1 MAFKS
6 DLVDV
11 GPPPCTIVPQ
21 HVPPP
26 GVLRSIQPTPEQQAA
41 ALAAVRGQP
50 APAGTAPPRPLVN
63 KSTKTSTPQRN
74 STLEGTTTLFALQ
87 SRINVL
93 ENAVEAS
100 DRQLASEKASRA
112 AVESQL
118 RALQTQRTEKDLE
131 EFVLDQQPLGDDLGA
146 QLAAAQAKCTA
157 LEQEGERLRR
167 VSELVGAFEI
177 RADEADLENVKLK
190 AAAGEGERNRSE
202 LMDKLAASAARLE
215 QKDAAL
221 DALRSEKNASESTA
235 QEHAM
240 EMAEDV
246 RTAQQRSATLQEEL
260 DRAKADLDQAKLA
273 ETQRAAEL
281 KEAHEKL
288 AQQATELEQMAVHR
302 NGFTES
308 TNAMHAQ
315 LTDQKTRNG
324 ELSGEVD
331 ALRSVN
337 QALKEQRA
345 LFIQALSSLGLGHVK
360 EAVLS
365 GDISKLAAAT
375 PQDGA
380 AAGEAM
386 EIDRDAGAI
395 ALVRLGAPPNGTEE
409 YCRACKEPSR
419 REKHTC
425 GRQRN
430 APAPVGERPSKAAKT
445 SANPK
450 GERAT
455 MPSASNV
462 TRYLDGLL
470 VMFGAVDADFENKL
484 HELRRLGRL
493 PAKSSPGEPSTLTLG
508 HFHEILKLDGHDDR
522 LEQPNGTFMTPRDM
536 LLAHVKRSFDKVE
549 ESNANAVY
557 QELFRWLTNQKF
569 KGTSRHDLPQW
580 DLQLDKTILQIVL
593 ALDPTRHAEIIRDMS
608 DDDA

>member
-1 MAFKS
+1 MGTQRRGAMNPWM
-6 DLVDV
+6 VQV
-11 GPPPCTIVPQ
+11 GQGVPLA
-21 HVPPP
+21 VPPP

-118 RALQTQRTEKDLE
+118 RALQTQRTEKDLD
-131 EFVLDQQPLGDDLGA
+131 EFIFDQQQPLVDDLRA
-146 QLAAAQAKCTA
+146 ELAAAQAKCTA

-235 QEHAM
+235 QEHALN
-240 EMAEDV
+240 MAEEV
-246 RTAQQRSATLQEEL
+246 RAAQQRSATLQEEL

-288 AQQATELEQMAVHR
+288 AQQATELEQHR
-302 NGFTES
+302 KGFIQS
-308 TNAMHAQ
+308 TNAMHNQ
-315 LTDQKTRNG
+315 LCATKKAN
-324 ELSGEVD
+324 D
-331 ALRSVN
+331 ALQGR
-337 QALKEQRA
+337 
-345 LFIQALSSLGLGHVK
+345 
-360 EAVLS
+360 
-365 GDISKLAAAT
+365 
-375 PQDGA
+375 
-380 AAGEAM
+380 
-386 EIDRDAGAI
+386 I
-395 ALVRLGAPPNGTEE
+395 A
-409 YCRACKEPSR
+409 
-419 REKHTC
+419 
-425 GRQRN
+425 
-430 APAPVGERPSKAAKT
+430 
-445 SANPK
+445 
-450 GERAT
+450 
-455 MPSASNV
+455 
-462 TRYLDGLL
+462 
-470 VMFGAVDADFENKL
+470 
-484 HELRRLGRL
+484 
-493 PAKSSPGEPSTLTLG
+493 
-508 HFHEILKLDGHDDR
+508 
-522 LEQPNGTFMTPRDM
+522 
-536 LLAHVKRSFDKVE
+536 
-549 ESNANAVY
+549 
-557 QELFRWLTNQKF
+557 
-569 KGTSRHDLPQW
+569 
-580 DLQLDKTILQIVL
+580 
-593 ALDPTRHAEIIRDMS
+593 
-608 DDDA
+608 

>member
-1 MAFKS
+1 MGTQRRGAMNPWM
-6 DLVDV
+6 VQV
-11 GPPPCTIVPQ
+11 GQGVPLA
-21 HVPPP
+21 VPPP

-74 STLEGTTTLFALQ
+74 STLEGTTTLFALH

-177 RADEADLENVKLK
+177 RADEANLENVKLK
-190 AAAGEGERNRSE
+190 A
-202 LMDKLAASAARLE
+202 
-215 QKDAAL
+215 AAL

-235 QEHAM
+235 QEHALN
-240 EMAEDV
+240 MAEEV
-246 RTAQQRSATLQEEL
+246 RAAQQRSATLQEEL